1 MQFGFLLTSVVL
13 AALGY
18 TLGTLQTATH
28 FRRKPIQTPAF
39 TQDDQLHLALPPAIV
54 TLDADHRETR

>member
-28 FRRKPIQTPAF
+28 FRRKPTQTPAF
-39 TQDDQLHLALPPAIV
+39 TQADQLDLALLPSIV
-54 TLDADHRETR
+54 TLDADYREGR